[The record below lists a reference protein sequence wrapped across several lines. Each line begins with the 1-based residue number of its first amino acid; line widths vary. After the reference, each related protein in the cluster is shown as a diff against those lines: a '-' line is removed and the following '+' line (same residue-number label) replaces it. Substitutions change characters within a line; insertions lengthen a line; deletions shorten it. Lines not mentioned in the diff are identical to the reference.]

1 MRKASLEYIANEM
14 SLVNTSEVTK
24 KIKKLRSTYNQERAK
39 IEKSKKSGSGSEDVY
54 KSSLKWFDIMDY
66 IMKTINLKEKE
77 TTSNLVTAP
86 SLQKKMYFSLNFSAA
101 IFDLLLIREQA
112 ILGNAF
118 ISDLHVPSLTI
129 HRRGPILEDD
139 VSRDI
144 DDKTVNKSIES
155 SDTSLIK
162 NKNPVQVKN
171 KLKHN
176 ITQETSG
183 IAAVINELK
192 QLNSTIQT
200 SSCSQQ
206 CDEYDVIGKH
216 VAIQLRQ
223 LPLLDFIDA
232 KDEIQQVLS
241 RYRKKAIYARNT
253 SAFSSY
259 NTSSPPS
266 YISLTSPGSS
276 VLSDSFPE
284 PVPISDRPAETVSRQ
299 PVQTVVGQPS
309 SASYEAIHFSD
320 PLVRAMIDAN
330 MNNMQ

>member
-1 MRKASLEYIANEM
+1 MKPIKIKDKENATAKKKKPKYESSESETDEEESQNSSNEGISEEDESSRDMREASLEYIANEM

-24 KIKKLRSTYNQERAK
+24 KIKNLRSTYNQGRAK

-54 KSSLKWFDIMDY
+54 KSSLKWFDIMDH

-77 TTSNLVTAP
+77 TTSNLPNDTP
-86 SLQKKMYFSLNFSAA
+86 SWSK
-101 IFDLLLIREQA
+101 
-112 ILGNAF
+112 
-118 ISDLHVPSLTI
+118 
-129 HRRGPILEDD
+129 ILEDD

-144 DDKTVNKSIES
+144 DDKTYNKSIDS
-155 SDTSLIK
+155 SDSSLIK

-171 KLKHN
+171 KIKHN

-183 IAAVINELK
+183 IAAAFTELK
-192 QLNSTIQT
+192 QLNSAIQT

-241 RYRKKAIYARNT
+241 RYRKKAIQGVRKVGVFLFRNN
-253 SAFSSY
+253 Y
-259 NTSSPPS
+259 P
-266 YISLTSPGSS
+266 
-276 VLSDSFPE
+276 
-284 PVPISDRPAETVSRQ
+284 
-299 PVQTVVGQPS
+299 
-309 SASYEAIHFSD
+309 
-320 PLVRAMIDAN
+320 
-330 MNNMQ
+330 

>member
-1 MRKASLEYIANEM
+1 MGSERWSSENNITFMNLYREQENLWNCFDKNYKNRDMRKASLEYIANEM

-24 KIKKLRSTYNQERAK
+24 KIKNLRSTYNQERAK

-66 IMKTINLKEKE
+66 IMKTINLKEKK
-77 TTSNLVTAP
+77 TTSNLPNDTP
-86 SLQKKMYFSLNFSAA
+86 SGSK
-101 IFDLLLIREQA
+101 
-112 ILGNAF
+112 
-118 ISDLHVPSLTI
+118 
-129 HRRGPILEDD
+129 ILEDD

-144 DDKTVNKSIES
+144 DDKTDNKSIDS
-155 SDTSLIK
+155 SDSSLIK

-171 KLKHN
+171 KIKHN

-183 IAAVINELK
+183 IAAAINELK

-216 VAIQLRQ
+216 VAIQLRE

-241 RYRKKAIYARNT
+241 RYRKKAVCARNT

-259 NTSSPPS
+259 NTSSPTS
-266 YISLTSPGSS
+266 YISLASPGSS
-276 VLSDSFPE
+276 VPSDSFPG

-309 SASYEAIHFSD
+309 NASYEGIHFGD
-320 PLVRAMIDAN
+320 PLVRAMIDAD